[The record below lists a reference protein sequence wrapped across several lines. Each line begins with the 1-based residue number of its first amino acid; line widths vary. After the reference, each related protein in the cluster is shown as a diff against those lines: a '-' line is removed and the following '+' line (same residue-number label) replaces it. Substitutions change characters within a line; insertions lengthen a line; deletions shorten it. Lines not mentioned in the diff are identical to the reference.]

1 MNPYP
6 TEVNKKEFFPLIEE
20 DRYTNLPSYNRYP
33 IRFIL
38 LSSFKDLREIV
49 KLLIKK
55 ADIFE
60 LTESNVFKN
69 NSDSWLTVTSI
80 INNIKNL
87 DQKRSF
93 IIPSISEFARFLA
106 NDEFLSLFSSFMDIE
121 NPEQYFYR
129 RIYIPLVGINQK
141 FMLTFWDRYHRRSEF
156 IPIWKVIGNTEKYS
170 LYFVNFNLESHPS
183 FLTII
188 SSSKDFLNL
197 WKEEDLSERIIC
209 TSNILN
215 YYSNKIVGDELF
227 NIVRVDNIRDYLSE
241 IYKFKVPFS
250 YNVQEERFWKC
261 LINEITN
268 SKASNFFEFTED
280 YFNIKKLDEE
290 NILSLWFRYDT
301 EFHRWLI
308 KNYFDYKLAKRNTYI
323 NKVLSSTNTYD
334 NIDILKNYY
343 LKIFEEKPNPKLIE
357 ERRRVIK
364 EFVRERSLDL
374 SFIDE
379 YLKNKIESLE
389 PKEALHYITC
399 TTLYEKEWTIKNIDI
414 IKNLEEL
421 YPELN
426 YYLRDISYS
435 NLKTDQLW
443 IKEYFK
449 EYRTSRIKN
458 SPTERLLNILNE
470 KNASSSTFY
479 KWYYSF
485 GKVEDFLKEGFE
497 RIWIDALS
505 LEFLPFIVNLLTA
518 KGFYVDFNI
527 AVAKLPTSTEF
538 NKLEDVDRLSELDD
552 FIHSQSIYKY
562 PEDLIRELEIIEKI
576 IKKIISLKD
585 RFLIFSDHGFTS
597 FANRKF
603 QEGRLPLIKVS
614 EREGRYGVLD
624 GDISIF
630 SDSDEDYIIY
640 QREELEKNER
650 YLIALRYDSFSYLS
664 SPETHGG
671 ATPEETLVPIIYASK
686 IPLEE
691 VFYEVKLLND
701 VLTVRDPVLNFSVY
715 PRPKTSIMVK
725 SENKELAVFSSIE
738 DIYKLNLS
746 KLKPGEYILTFTIG
760 NFKIDKNVIIKGGSI
775 ERDLL

>member
-1 MNPYP
+1 MISILSKDKFLDQ
-6 TEVNKKEFFPLIEE
+6 VEE
-20 DRYTNLPSYNRYP
+20 DKQNSSLSYCRFP
-33 IRFIL
+33 VRFIL
-38 LSSFKDLREIV
+38 LESFKDLREIV

-60 LTESNVFKN
+60 LTEANVFKN
-69 NSDSWLTVTSI
+69 NPDSWLTVNSI
-80 INNIKNL
+80 INSIKNL
-87 DQKRSF
+87 DPKRSF

-106 NDEFLSLFSSFMDIE
+106 DDEFFSLFSSFMDIE
-121 NPEQYFYR
+121 NLEQYCHR

-170 LYFVNFNLESHPS
+170 LCFVNFNLESHPS

-188 SSSKDFLNL
+188 PSSKDFLNL

-215 YYSNKIVGDELF
+215 YHSNKIVGDELF
-227 NIVRVDNIRDYLSE
+227 NIVRVDNIRDYLLE

-308 KNYFDYKLAKRNTYI
+308 KNYFDYKLAKRNTYTK
-323 NKVLSSTNTYD
+323 KVLSSTNTYD

-364 EFVRERSLDL
+364 EFIRERSLDL

-379 YLKNKIESLE
+379 YLKDKIENLE
-389 PKEALHYITC
+389 PKEALYYITC
-399 TTLYEKEWTIKNIDI
+399 TTLYEKEWAIKNIDL

-426 YYLRDISYS
+426 YYLRDINYS

-479 KWYYSF
+479 RWYYSF

-538 NKLEDVDRLSELDD
+538 NKLEDVNRISELDD

-576 IKKIISLKD
+576 IKKIIISKD

-640 QREELEKNER
+640 RREDLGKNER

-691 VFYEVKLLND
+691 ALYEVKLSNS
-701 VLTVRDPVLNFSVY
+701 VLTVRNPVLSFSVY
-715 PRPKTSIMVK
+715 PRPKTNIIVK
-725 SENKELAVFSSIE
+725 SGNTELAVFSSIE
-738 DIYKLNLS
+738 ESYQLNLS

-760 NFKIDKNVIIKGGSI
+760 NFKIDKNITIKGGTI
-775 ERDLL
+775 EKDLI